1 MSIFLTLFII
11 SLISISAMVGRKIF
25 VLKNTNPTH
34 THDFAIEVPDL
45 KEVGQIANKNW
56 KKYSYLALV
65 LTLRAYL
72 ISFNFLKKKY
82 KILKN
87 KIKEIKRK
95 DSKVSTVQKEI
106 EANKFLKMMS
116 DYKKKI
122 SKIKKKIKEEEG
134 LN

>member
-1 MSIFLTLFII
+1 MSIFLTLFIV
-11 SLISISAMVGRKIF
+11 SLVSISAMIGRKIY
-25 VLKNTNPTH
+25 VLKNTHITY

-65 LTLRAYL
+65 LTLRTYL

-95 DSKVSTVQKEI
+95 NNKIDTVQKEI

>member
-11 SLISISAMVGRKIF
+11 SLISISVMVGRK
-25 VLKNTNPTH
+25 VYMLKNTQVVY

-45 KEVGQIANKNW
+45 KEVGQMANQSW

-82 KILKN
+82 KVLKN
-87 KIKEIKRK
+87 KIRNIKRR
-95 DSKVSTVQKEI
+95 DNKVNTVQKEI

-122 SKIKKKIKEEEG
+122 KKIKKRIKEEEG